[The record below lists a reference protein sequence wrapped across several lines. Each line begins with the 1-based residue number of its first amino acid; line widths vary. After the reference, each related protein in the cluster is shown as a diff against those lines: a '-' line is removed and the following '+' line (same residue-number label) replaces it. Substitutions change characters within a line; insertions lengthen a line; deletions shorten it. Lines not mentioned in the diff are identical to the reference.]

1 MQIVVQIPKCRD
13 DQTSDITAEQ
23 RYPDTGWRWLPRL
36 RTVKWNKMFV
46 VKYKWK
52 GLLGRPSR
60 RWEDDIKMVIKD
72 KECEGSCGLG

>member
-1 MQIVVQIPKCRD
+1 MTRRPTLLQISAIRTLAGADFRD
-13 DQTSDITAEQ
+13 CGLLNE
-23 RYPDTGWRWLPRL
+23 
-36 RTVKWNKMFV
+36 NKMIV